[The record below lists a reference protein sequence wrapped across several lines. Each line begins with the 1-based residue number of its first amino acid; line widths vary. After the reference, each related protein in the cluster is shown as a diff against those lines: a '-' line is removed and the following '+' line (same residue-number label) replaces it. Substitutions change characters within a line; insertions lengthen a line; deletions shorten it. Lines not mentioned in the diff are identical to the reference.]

1 MDQNVG
7 ELITKMMNSIPFG
20 FLESIGF
27 VDFRNS
33 VSTKVTLFHDS
44 RIFSPTSGCFDPKP
58 VPRQPGPCSLLPHN
72 RFPNQF
78 HLGAEIEL
86 FEKKF

>member
-1 MDQNVG
+1 M
-7 ELITKMMNSIPFG
+7 

-27 VDFRNS
+27 VGVRNS

-86 FEKKF
+86 FEKKI